1 MGTTIV
7 PIIWSKRLSH
17 GDCPSATVRLRVA
30 PLYGE
35 QSGDMGDG
43 LGGSI
48 PQWEIRFESD
58 ALHKMPY
65 QPSSRLSGLVSDCT
79 GISVKGLGLAL
90 TCFSDVGRDGMDESV
105 PSTWSKHSVSQVQV
119 LIAPPNRPL
128 GFSCE
133 DD

>member
-1 MGTTIV
+1 MTYGDVKCGSFNKLVGVDSECDSWVLETIHGV
-7 PIIWSKRLSH
+7 ASGSATIIWSKRLAH
-17 GDCPSATVRLRVA
+17 RGCPSATVRLRVA

-90 TCFSDVGRDGMDESV
+90 ACFSDVG
-105 PSTWSKHSVSQVQV
+105 
-119 LIAPPNRPL
+119 
-128 GFSCE
+128 
-133 DD
+133 